1 MIKNNIY
8 ILFFLILACTGSSIN
23 VESNNDELNFIKIE
37 IIQLYTYN
45 DKIEIQLQIK
55 VPKNRLVFKKNI
67 NGFTSDISINAIF
80 TNKEDKVLFSDNWN
94 FGINEKYFEDTKS
107 NQEILIT
114 KNIFINKDIS
124 NLNLIIDDFKNKI
137 SWIRN
142 ESVMLNENMYLSDI
156 FINKKDNKGYTQ
168 ILNNEIVNIDT
179 LWINF
184 YSPIDN
190 DTINIEY
197 NFFEQ
202 KINSLDKEIIANSE
216 EQYIVTNNNYYA
228 IPIINNFFN
237 GIEIIIDNSIDKKVK
252 VILIERYREIEY
264 DYSILVGP
272 MEYILENS
280 DFKKY
285 REYTDLDYKNKL
297 IYINNYWLTDDSY
310 KDNQL
315 LKEFYSRVEYVN
327 NNYNYLSLKGWET
340 DRGKIFIIYG
350 YPYDIQNEYTSDG
363 EFEIWTYKNNRQ
375 YIFINKYGNYVLST
389 YN

>member
-8 ILFFLILACTGSSIN
+8 ILFFFILACTGNSIN
-23 VESNNDELNFIKIE
+23 VGSNNDELNFIKIE

-67 NGFTSDISINAIF
+67 KGFTSDISINAIF

-142 ESVMLNENMYLSDI
+142 ESVMLNENIYLSDI

-190 DTINIEY
+190 DTIN
-197 NFFEQ
+197 
-202 KINSLDKEIIANSE
+202 L
-216 EQYIVTNNNYYA
+216 
-228 IPIINNFFN
+228 
-237 GIEIIIDNSIDKKVK
+237 
-252 VILIERYREIEY
+252 
-264 DYSILVGP
+264 
-272 MEYILENS
+272 
-280 DFKKY
+280 
-285 REYTDLDYKNKL
+285 
-297 IYINNYWLTDDSY
+297 
-310 KDNQL
+310 
-315 LKEFYSRVEYVN
+315 
-327 NNYNYLSLKGWET
+327 
-340 DRGKIFIIYG
+340 
-350 YPYDIQNEYTSDG
+350 
-363 EFEIWTYKNNRQ
+363 
-375 YIFINKYGNYVLST
+375 
-389 YN
+389 